1 MNNQSL
7 RAPRPRRANSL
18 RQLLL
23 SWLLPGVA
31 VLLLVSGISS
41 YYVASKNATQAY
53 DRSLLNLALAL
64 AKQAQL
70 KDGEVRF
77 ELLSQ
82 ASQILL
88 TDKFD
93 EIRYAVYGP
102 RGRLLSGDEGLFPA
116 FDVAADSFE
125 DGHLFFDGRSVKGR
139 PVRGVLLL
147 APVEAVEITV
157 VVTET
162 LTKREMQVGDI
173 LLSVLAPE
181 LLLFAATIALVL
193 RGVDAGLRPLE
204 MLRIRLGRR
213 TPSELKPLGA
223 ESVPL
228 ELRPLVREIDQLLGR
243 LGTALDAQRHFVSDA
258 AHQLRTPIA
267 ALLAQLESTMLESG
281 DPRLD
286 PLRESV
292 LRLVRLVN
300 QLLALARAE
309 PGGMPTQPLD
319 LRTLI
324 EGEADTWLRAAIARD
339 IDLGFALEA
348 APVQGIPLLLAE
360 LMANLVDNAI
370 RYTPEGGRVTIR
382 CGREAGNVFVAVDD
396 SGPGITP
403 ELRERV
409 FERLFRGDTGTAG
422 GSGLGLAIVRQIAT
436 QHGASVRVGESAEG
450 GASFLVFFAEMPGE
464 GAVL

>member
-1 MNNQSL
+1 MNSRNL
-7 RAPRPRRANSL
+7 LAPRPRRANSL

-41 YYVASKNATQAY
+41 YSVASKNATEAY
-53 DRSLLNLALAL
+53 DKSLLNLALAL
-64 AKQAQL
+64 AKQAEF
-70 KDGEVRF
+70 KGGEVRF
-77 ELLSQ
+77 ELLPQ
-82 ASQILL
+82 AIQILL

-116 FDVAADSFE
+116 SDVTADSFE
-125 DGHLFFDGRSVKGR
+125 DGHLFFDGRGVKGR

-147 APVEAVEITV
+147 APVEALEITV

-162 LTKREMQVGDI
+162 LTKREMQVGEI
-173 LLSVLAPE
+173 LLSVLLPE
-181 LLLFAATIALVL
+181 LLLFAATIVLVL
-193 RGVDAGLRPLE
+193 RGVDAGLLPLDT
-204 MLRIRLGRR
+204 LRIRLGRR
-213 TPSELKPLGA
+213 TPTELKPLG
-223 ESVPL
+223 EDGVPL
-228 ELRPLVREIDQLLGR
+228 ELRPLVHEIDQLLER

-309 PGGMPTQPLD
+309 PGRLPTQPLD
-319 LRTLI
+319 LSALI
-324 EGEADTWLRAAIARD
+324 EGEADAWLRAAIARD
-339 IDLGFALEA
+339 IDLGFALEP

-360 LMANLVDNAI
+360 LMGNLVDNAV

-382 CGREAGNVFVAVDD
+382 CGREAGNAFVAVDD
-396 SGPGITP
+396 SGPGIAP

-436 QHGASVRVGESAEG
+436 HHGASVRVGESAEG
-450 GASFLVFFAEMPGE
+450 GASFLVFFAEMPGD
-464 GAVL
+464 GTVL